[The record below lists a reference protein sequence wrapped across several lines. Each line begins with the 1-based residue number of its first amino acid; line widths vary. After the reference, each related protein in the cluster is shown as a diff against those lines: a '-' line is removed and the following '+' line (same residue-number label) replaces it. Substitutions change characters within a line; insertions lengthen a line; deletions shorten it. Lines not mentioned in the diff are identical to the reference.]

1 VSQILGIDLDVRQ
14 ITQFEARLRQL
25 NTTIPRVALVNAAG
39 ETEKRIVRLLLQPT
53 AGWSHRPDISAEIT
67 FHGGRDVELQVTI
80 NDQIYTWVSG
90 GTRPHVIRPKGPGY
104 PLRFQSGYKAKTIP
118 GSLTPSGGGKFGP
131 EVRAFEVHHP
141 GTAPRRFVE
150 TASEKVELEI
160 PRILQAEI
168 ERELSKLLGS
178 FGGL

>member
-1 VSQILGIDLDVRQ
+1 MSQVLGLDLNVKQ

-25 NTTIPRVALVNAAG
+25 NTVIPRVALVNAAK
-39 ETEKRIVRLLLQPT
+39 ETEQRIVRLLLQPT
-53 AGWSHRPDISAEIT
+53 AGWSHKPSISAQVI

-80 NDQIYTWVSG
+80 DDQIYAWVSE
-90 GTRPHVIRPKGPGY
+90 GTRAHIIRPKGQGY
-104 PLRFQSGYKAKTIP
+104 PLRFQSGYKAKTMP

-131 EVRAFEVHHP
+131 DVRAFEVHHP
-141 GTAPRRFVE
+141 GTQPRKFVQVA
-150 TASEKVELEI
+150 TDRIEKEI

-168 ERELSKLLGS
+168 ERELSKLLAS

>member
-1 VSQILGIDLDVRQ
+1 MASILGLDLDVTQ
-14 ITQFEARLRQL
+14 IRQFEARLRQL
-25 NTTIPRVALVNAAG
+25 GERIPRVALVNAAR
-39 ETEKRIVRLLLQPT
+39 ETEQRIVRLLKQP
-53 AGWSHRPDISAEIT
+53 AASWSHQPSVSAKVT
-67 FHGGRDVELQVTI
+67 FHGGSDVELEVTI
-80 NDQIYTWVSG
+80 DDKIYAWVSE

-104 PLRFQSGYKAKTIP
+104 PLRFQSGYKAKTTP

-141 GTAPRRFVE
+141 GIKPRKFVQV
-150 TASEKVELEI
+150 AADKVEQDI
-160 PRILQAEI
+160 PRILQREI